1 MRNRQTLF
9 PLILI
14 IIAALVLTACST
26 PTGDAAGPDD
36 PAGIRAAVPVAVD
49 GQTTNQTQTIAG
61 ASAEAETELP
71 APVVE
76 AESNST
82 LAAAPGNGNND
93 AALHQ
98 NLTITAEG
106 ELSEEEVAYLIF
118 MREEEKLAHDIYI
131 FLDELWGF
139 PIFANIAAAESQH
152 MASVLSVMEAYGIDE
167 PSGGQAAGQFTDPE
181 LQALYDEFTS
191 QGALSAA
198 DALLVGGLVEE
209 RDVADLDEALAQTEN
224 PTLVQLLSNLRLGS
238 TNHLL
243 AFSSNYERQSGLA
256 YTPQLLDA
264 DTYAAALAGASA
276 GGNGYGQGGN
286 GQGNNG
292 NNGQGAGASSQ
303 DGQAQGRQGGGNGN
317 GYRGGRG

>member
-1 MRNRQTLF
+1 MENRQTLF
-9 PLILI
+9 PLILV
-14 IIAALVLTACST
+14 IIAAAILTACST

-49 GQTTNQTQTIAG
+49 GQTTNQTQTM
-61 ASAEAETELP
+61 AETATETELP

-76 AESNST
+76 AGSAAPAPA
-82 LAAAPGNGNND
+82 AAAPAAGNNG
-93 AALHQ
+93 AGLHQ
-98 NLTITAEG
+98 NLPIIPEG
-106 ELSEEEVAYLIF
+106 ELSKEEVADLIF
-118 MREEEKLAHDIYI
+118 MREEEKLAHDVYIY
-131 FLDELWGF
+131 LDELWEL

-152 MASVLSVMEAYGIDE
+152 MASVLSVMEAYGIDDAAA
-167 PSGGQAAGQFTDPE
+167 GQPAGQFTDPG
-181 LQALYDEFTS
+181 LQALYDELTG
-191 QGALSAA
+191 QGSLSAA
-198 DALLVGGLVEE
+198 DALLVGGLIEE
-209 RDVADLDEALAQTEN
+209 TDIADLDEALAQTEN
-224 PTLVQLLSNLRLGS
+224 PILVQLFNNLRLGS

-243 AFSSNYERQSGLA
+243 AFSSNYERQSGVA

-264 DTYAAALAGASA
+264 DTYAAALAGASI

-292 NNGQGAGASSQ
+292 NNGQSAGASSQ

>member
-26 PTGDAAGPDD
+26 PTGDAAGPGD

-49 GQTTNQTQTIAG
+49 GQTANQTQTIAE
-61 ASAEAETELP
+61 AAAETELP

-82 LAAAPGNGNND
+82 VAAGPGNGNND

-98 NLTITAEG
+98 NLSITAEG
-106 ELSEEEVAYLIF
+106 ELSEEEVAHLIF
-118 MREEEKLAHDIYI
+118 MREEEKLAHDVYIY
-131 FLDELWGF
+131 LNELWGL

-152 MASVLSVMEAYGIDE
+152 MASVLSVMEAYGVDD
-167 PSGGQAAGQFTDPE
+167 PAGGQAAGQFTDPE
-181 LQALYDEFTS
+181 LQALYDELNN

-209 RDVADLDEALAQTEN
+209 TDIADLDEALAQTEN
-224 PTLVQLLSNLRLGS
+224 PTLVQLFTNLRLGS

-276 GGNGYGQGGN
+276 GGYGYGQGGSGQGSNGN
-286 GQGNNG
+286 GQGT
-292 NNGQGAGASSQ
+292 GANSQ
-303 DGQAQGRQGGGNGN
+303 DGQTQGRQGGGNG
-317 GYRGGRG
+317 YRGGRG